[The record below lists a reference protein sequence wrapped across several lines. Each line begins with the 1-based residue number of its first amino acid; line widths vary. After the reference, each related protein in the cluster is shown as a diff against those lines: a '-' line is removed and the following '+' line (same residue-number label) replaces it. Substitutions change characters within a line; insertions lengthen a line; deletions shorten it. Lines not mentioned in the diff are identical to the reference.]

1 MANPKEPF
9 IPQADRPAVAIDP
22 NKSVSELTVRDLQTI
37 VGQPQILKFQKD
49 YDKFYKEY
57 FKEYYKEYAKDFKEY
72 AYEKDPRIETIFTI
86 PTQGGD
92 PGPEGIAQLVAHV
105 GGLHKKIDEL
115 TDQIA
120 QLKKSK

>member
-9 IPQADRPAVAIDP
+9 IPQADRPAVTIDP
-22 NKSVSELTVRDLQTI
+22 DKSVGELTVRDLHTI
-37 VGQPQILKFQKD
+37 LNKPQILKFQKD
-49 YDKFYKEY
+49 YDKWYKEY
-57 FKEYYKEYAKDFKEY
+57 FKEYAKDYKEY

-92 PGPEGIAQLVAHV
+92 PGPAGIAQLVEHV